1 MKREIPHKLFHGC
14 FVKILNL
21 QGNINTT
28 NNIIFREVIAHVID
42 CYANEMKLGGGQ
54 GDHDPDDQ
62 PMQIGEQ
69 SVCHFMFLTTIILHV
84 IR

>member
-1 MKREIPHKLFHGC
+1 MISF
-14 FVKILNL
+14 
-21 QGNINTT
+21 
-28 NNIIFREVIAHVID
+28 FREVIAHVIE
-42 CYANEMKLGGGQ
+42 CYANEMKSGGGQ